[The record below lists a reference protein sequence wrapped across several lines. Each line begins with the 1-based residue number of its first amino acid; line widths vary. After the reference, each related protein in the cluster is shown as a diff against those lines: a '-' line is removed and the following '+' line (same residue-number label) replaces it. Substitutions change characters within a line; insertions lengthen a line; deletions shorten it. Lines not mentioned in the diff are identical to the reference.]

1 MGAITSEVYIY
12 SIYLEICLRVWFGVV
27 IVIMVF
33 CIMSRTLP
41 LTGWWT
47 GYNYPPALRCQV
59 LGPLLLT
66 RYEYVCDLHQNAYSF
81 SVDSGDRPICAQ
93 PGCFTGTWSTMSL
106 PQPCYSCMIVQGL
119 LLLTWFD
126 FNHYDDVTMSL
137 MASQIT
143 SLTVV
148 YSIVYSD
155 ADQRKH
161 QSSASLAFVWG
172 IHRDRW
178 IPRTNGQLRGKCF
191 HLMTSSCP
199 AWISDHMPS
208 KVCDDIAFS
217 FPTVTP
223 LKFGYGW
230 IISLHTSWCIY
241 DYVSMLGFKFNHVN
255 KRGPRSVK

>member
-1 MGAITSEVYIY
+1 
-12 SIYLEICLRVWFGVV
+12 
-27 IVIMVF
+27 MVF

-59 LGPLLLT
+59 LGPLPLT

-81 SVDSGDRPICAQ
+81 SVDSGDRPICAH
-93 PGCFTGTWSTMSL
+93 PGCFTGTWWILSL
-106 PQPCYSCMIVQGL
+106 PQPCYNCMIVQGL

-161 QSSASLAFVWG
+161 QSSAYYFFIPNGYTIEVWVWMSNFIAHFMMYMITYPCWDLSLTMLIKGV
-172 IHRDRW
+172 
-178 IPRTNGQLRGKCF
+178 PEVL
-191 HLMTSSCP
+191 
-199 AWISDHMPS
+199 S
-208 KVCDDIAFS
+208 KV
-217 FPTVTP
+217 T
-223 LKFGYGW
+223 L
-230 IISLHTSWCIY
+230 
-241 DYVSMLGFKFNHVN
+241 
-255 KRGPRSVK
+255 